1 MLHCDY
7 CRRVGLV
14 VLAYK
19 KDIVEAVLQSSDSEA
34 RKDFYGKVS
43 NYIGLL
49 ASTGKTE
56 EQLLVLGKAYLD
68 EILNPDPRY
77 TGC

>member
-7 CRRVGLV
+7 CRCFGLV

-19 KDIVEAVLQSSDSEA
+19 QDIVEAILLSFDDEA
-34 RKDFYGKVS
+34 RKVAYGKVS

-56 EQLLVLGKAYLD
+56 EQLLALGKAYLN